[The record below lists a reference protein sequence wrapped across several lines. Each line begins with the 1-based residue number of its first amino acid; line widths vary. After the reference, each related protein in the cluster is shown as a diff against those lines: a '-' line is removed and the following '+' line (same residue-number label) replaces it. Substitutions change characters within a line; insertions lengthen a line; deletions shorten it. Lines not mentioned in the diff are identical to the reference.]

1 MEEQVNRINYEIMDE
16 VCARLA
22 EEGPSAGIDPS
33 TLYTL
38 QTEWIKNLERIQEE
52 NAKTGGYRTSAVVR
66 GDNSS
71 ETMTEDGMSS
81 SQGSELDELERRI
94 ESYMMCLFIKV
105 AKSKNKWKCSFKH
118 GFISLGQGDMPFNT
132 AIGELEW

>member
-22 EEGPSAGIDPS
+22 EEGPGAGIDPS
-33 TLYTL
+33 SLYTL

-52 NAKTGGYRTSAVVR
+52 SARMGPHRSSVGGRA
-66 GDNSS
+66 DS
-71 ETMTEDGMSS
+71 EETFGEETVSS